1 MDGTEEILPYVHL
14 KNWLI
19 THKSPLNKH
28 VSIQRGPCGWLDKW
42 DLVILESYAQ
52 VEEGKIY
59 LSISIGIRVSD
70 PIEMDRLRLLSPG
83 VILLVNSNWKVPH
96 DL

>member
-28 VSIQRGPCGWLDKW
+28 VSIQRGPCG
-42 DLVILESYAQ
+42 
-52 VEEGKIY
+52 
-59 LSISIGIRVSD
+59 
-70 PIEMDRLRLLSPG
+70 
-83 VILLVNSNWKVPH
+83 
-96 DL
+96 